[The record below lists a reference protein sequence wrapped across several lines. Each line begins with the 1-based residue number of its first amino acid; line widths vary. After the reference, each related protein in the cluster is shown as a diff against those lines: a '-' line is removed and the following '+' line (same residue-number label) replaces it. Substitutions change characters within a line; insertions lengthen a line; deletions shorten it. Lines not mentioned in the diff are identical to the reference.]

1 MTDWR
6 LAAAGVR
13 DFNVPRRTP
22 RHPTKSH
29 VVVAKVGSRVK
40 LIRFGQQGVE
50 GAGRPSARDDA
61 RARARRRSFKR
72 RHAANIARG
81 PLSPAWWADRVK
93 W

>member
-6 LAAAGVR
+6 HAAAGVR

-29 VVVAKVGSRVK
+29 VVVAKVGSRVR

-50 GAGRPSARDDA
+50 GAGRPSARDDP
-61 RARARRRSFKR
+61 RARSLIHK
-72 RHAANIARG
+72 
-81 PLSPAWWADRVK
+81 
-93 W
+93 